1 MNMLASRKSVSIKSM
16 GKSMNLFIGILIGVN
31 VFSARTHAE
40 DGFPYTLVVSNETAD
55 VLSGPGK
62 AHYATDRLPQG
73 SKIEIHRHD
82 PGGYYAIRPPEG
94 SFSLVLVSAVE
105 PTADPAIVEVK
116 SNLAKAWVGSRLQG
130 DFKPLWQLKLK
141 AGELLSVIKKV
152 EISAAHSNQSQ
163 TWYQVEPPSGEFRWI
178 HKDSLGSPIPASVS
192 SAEITNRQ
200 IQQSRIEVEL
210 LKQINEGKANAGISS
225 TKRSGWRVMDDK
237 KGNTGN
243 VSANEASFDLIQL
256 SNFSNFQNR
265 AEAIDLAL
273 TQMVLGP
280 KVGWNLDA
288 LQQSVAG
295 LRNDATTGVELARAN
310 ELAKKIIGFQK
321 VKATSVGSEER
332 YANRGASLLAPK
344 FSDNNERILNRPR
357 VNYDG
362 RGVLRKLYANGG
374 IGRSIYALEDENGK
388 VVKTISASSGVNL
401 ERFVGKPV
409 GLFGKAGF
417 NQRLNRPHLTAQ
429 RVIDLDK
436 IR

>member
-1 MNMLASRKSVSIKSM
+1 
-16 GKSMNLFIGILIGVN
+16 
-31 VFSARTHAE
+31 
-40 DGFPYTLVVSNETAD
+40 
-55 VLSGPGK
+55 
-62 AHYATDRLPQG
+62 
-73 SKIEIHRHD
+73 
-82 PGGYYAIRPPEG
+82 
-94 SFSLVLVSAVE
+94 
-105 PTADPAIVEVK
+105 
-116 SNLAKAWVGSRLQG
+116 
-130 DFKPLWQLKLK
+130 
-141 AGELLSVIKKV
+141 
-152 EISAAHSNQSQ
+152 
-163 TWYQVEPPSGEFRWI
+163 
-178 HKDSLGSPIPASVS
+178 
-192 SAEITNRQ
+192 
-200 IQQSRIEVEL
+200 
-210 LKQINEGKANAGISS
+210 
-225 TKRSGWRVMDDK
+225 MDDE

-243 VSANEASFDLIQL
+243 VSANEASFDLIRL
-256 SNFSNFQNR
+256 SNFSNFKNR

-321 VKATSVGSEER
+321 VKETSVGSEER

-417 NQRLNRPHLTAQ
+417 NQRL
-429 RVIDLDK
+429 
-436 IR
+436 